1 MNKDNFGYQ
10 SRLECVVCGT
20 YKNNQMEPRFLYT
33 VWEDH
38 QDVPPVEISDIIE
51 KAKKN
56 NWWKGKFFKTSFF
69 FVDFYFHS

>member
-33 VWEDH
+33 V
-38 QDVPPVEISDIIE
+38 
-51 KAKKN
+51 
-56 NWWKGKFFKTSFF
+56 
-69 FVDFYFHS
+69 